1 MLQTLSICTDH
12 FKFSSFPCSS
22 HLATNFLLISYFS
35 ARLNLLEKNGVGWH
49 ESEAETREEIKIH
62 FKLSLVSGS
71 LKDWGYWLRGDCNIA
86 LDSHGPQ
93 LKEVY
98 DLEE

>member
-1 MLQTLSICTDH
+1 MLQTLSICTVH
-12 FKFSSFPCSS
+12 FKFSYFPCSS

-35 ARLNLLEKNGVGWH
+35 AHSNLLEKNGVEWH
-49 ESEAETREEIKIH
+49 ESEAETKEEIKIH

-71 LKDWGYWLRGDCNIA
+71 LKDWRCRLRGGCNIA
-86 LDSHGPQ
+86 LDSYGPK

-98 DLEE
+98 GLEE